1 MPCELVKEFLHR
13 QGVAFEAID
22 VGDLS
27 DAYDRIR
34 RHTGG
39 PIGTPAV
46 IIDDEARIGFDPDWM
61 TARLGLEPS

>member
-1 MPCELVKEFLHR
+1 MKEFLHR
-13 QGVAFEAID
+13 HGVAFETID
-22 VGDLS
+22 VGSLS

-46 IIDDEARIGFDPDWM
+46 IIDDEARIGFDPDWL
-61 TARLGLEPS
+61 TARLGLGPS

>member
-1 MPCELVKEFLHR
+1 VKEFLHR
-13 QGVAFEAID
+13 HGVAFEAID
-22 VGDLS
+22 ISGLA

-34 RHTGG
+34 QHTGG

-46 IIDDEARIGFDPDWM
+46 IIDGEARIGFDPDWM

>member
-1 MPCELVKEFLHR
+1 MKEFLHR
-13 QGVAFEAID
+13 HGVAFEAIE
-22 VGDLS
+22 VGKLP

-34 RHTGG
+34 EHTGG